1 MSKEL
6 LPGAPRANR
15 QSSRRLIPVS
25 ETAAAEELARA
36 NEQEIEKLH
45 LLLETAQFL
54 GTEQRLERLMPRIVD
69 RTSQIMR
76 CERSSVFL
84 LDRDKNEL
92 YSIVAQGLDAKE
104 IRFSAEKG
112 LAGAAATAGRTLNVP
127 DAYADPRFNPEVD
140 KRTGFKT
147 TSVLAMPLRNRN
159 GEVLGVLQCLNKRAE
174 GGRPTTFNAVDESF
188 LAAIAGLAAVF
199 LENAKLYG
207 ELDHLL
213 ESVVEAVSQAIDDR
227 DSCTSGHSRRVTLY
241 SLNLARAV
249 HECRTPPFDTMHYTP
264 ERLRQLRYAGL
275 LHDVGKIGVRE
286 YILCKADKLPEN
298 GVNLIRARLELLAE
312 RALANTLE
320 QAIKE
325 CSDPGPLL
333 AERYAPLKL
342 QIDQALALVE
352 AKNKPGFVKDEE
364 LAALADLKARGW
376 LTAKEHELLSVR
388 KGNLT
393 ASEWDDMRSH
403 VTKSYQILLR
413 IPWPAALGETPE
425 VAYTHHEKRDGSGYP
440 RKLLGD
446 EIHFDGQVMCVAD
459 IYDALTATDRPYK
472 KALPHE
478 VAKKIL
484 MEEEAG
490 TEKLLPALVKLF
502 FEAECYKLPEGTRA
516 LRKSD
521 P

>member
-1 MSKEL
+1 M
-6 LPGAPRANR
+6 
-15 QSSRRLIPVS
+15 
-25 ETAAAEELARA
+25 
-36 NEQEIEKLH
+36 
-45 LLLETAQFL
+45 
-54 GTEQRLERLMPRIVD
+54 
-69 RTSQIMR
+69 
-76 CERSSVFL
+76 
-84 LDRDKNEL
+84 
-92 YSIVAQGLDAKE
+92 
-104 IRFSAEKG
+104 
-112 LAGAAATAGRTLNVP
+112 
-127 DAYADPRFNPEVD
+127 
-140 KRTGFKT
+140 
-147 TSVLAMPLRNRN
+147 
-159 GEVLGVLQCLNKRAE
+159 
-174 GGRPTTFNAVDESF
+174 
-188 LAAIAGLAAVF
+188 
-199 LENAKLYG
+199 
-207 ELDHLL
+207 
-213 ESVVEAVSQAIDDR
+213 
-227 DSCTSGHSRRVTLY
+227 TLY

-425 VAYTHHEKRDGSGYP
+425 VAYTHHEKRDGIRFAVCGCSVGSTCTRPLDTTSNAASATGPESSRGSGASTSPEAPTTSPSETSIRTRRRGFCTVTRTALVAEARP
-440 RKLLGD
+440 RRRRAGPV
-446 EIHFDGQVMCVAD
+446 ISSRVS
-459 IYDALTATDRPYK
+459 
-472 KALPHE
+472 KAARESARSESARSGSASAESVPR
-478 VAKKIL
+478 
-484 MEEEAG
+484 MRSMAG
-490 TEKLLPALVKLF
+490 TARSSDQTSSQRTTSK
-502 FEAECYKLPEGTRA
+502 EAQR
-516 LRKSD
+516 RRVSRRMRRISS
-521 P
+521 